1 MAPKKKCCICCRNE
15 KKAGT
20 FRRSDPYDGQLEG
33 CFGAKAENR
42 KGWLCGTCKNKVAV
56 EYKNNPDITFEHLVD
71 SEGQHGVYGHR
82 KPGFKKRP
90 ALATL
95 SQNSSAT
102 AKQRVHVDH
111 QYSSCSSFQ
120 SPVTCTNTAS
130 TSRFSGTKETPA
142 RRVSLIKPRV
152 LNVEQ
157 RPHDHLDDHDDV
169 DDQNVS
175 RKRPTDEIHVHV
187 RTPPA
192 KKIKQCPKPPPPCST
207 FLGQKLP
214 HSVIKKILTFCSAE
228 DVVNVSSCEKEDPS
242 FVQLCMIDL
251 ASRLKKSSLELE
263 KLKRKVDVP
272 IGGPLTQPQKE
283 LLSKLIRNKQN
294 NLDKDGL
301 LVINHRHGKPSKFL
315 EVPSTQE
322 SSSSAAA
329 STKVR
334 RAKLIERLTNILS
347 TVKGNPLSSSTTESV
362 NATHDKCDDVHSQV
376 VTLIKRNRDVY
387 ARAAEEAGIKI
398 VARFRKET
406 VLALRSVMTQ
416 TMWRMIRRT
425 FKNEAG
431 RDVFMSE
438 DNLKDQMQ
446 DMQFEYEC
454 GTFNTPSGDEKI
466 HFVRVVNVE
475 EVVKKTVE
483 DLRKAGLLQQLEN
496 IPDDM
501 LWVHVSADKGG
512 KSTKLILQIINV
524 AEGAR
529 HSIKQCKILGFF
541 EGKDNRLNL
550 EEVFGPTL
558 TKLKETVDNISS
570 LNLQRP
576 TFTKLSSKRKPAPG
590 RQIIYVFLRCTCT
603 KNIHVVH
610 IFSEMLFFLLA

>member
-1 MAPKKKCCICCRNE
+1 MAPKKKCCICRRNE

-20 FRRSDPYDGQLEG
+20 FRRSDPYDDQLEG
-33 CFGAKAENR
+33 CFGAEAENR
-42 KGWLCGTCKNKVAV
+42 KGWLCGTCKNKVAI

-95 SQNSSAT
+95 SQNSTPA

-130 TSRFSGTKETPA
+130 TSKLSGSKETPA

-152 LNVEQ
+152 LNVHNENVE
-157 RPHDHLDDHDDV
+157 PWLHDHLDD
-169 DDQNVS
+169 DQNLS
-175 RKRPTDEIHVHV
+175 RKRPPDEIHV
-187 RTPPA
+187 RTHSA
-192 KKIKQCPKPPPPCST
+192 KKIKQCPKPPPPSST
-207 FLGQKLP
+207 FLGKNLP
-214 HSVIKKILTFCSAE
+214 HSVIQKILTFCSAE
-228 DVVNVSSCEKEDPS
+228 DVVNLSLCEDSDLS
-242 FVQLCMIDL
+242 FVKLCMTDL
-251 ASRLKKSSLELE
+251 ASRLKKSNLELE
-263 KLKRKVDVP
+263 KLNRKVDVP

-283 LLSKLIRNKQN
+283 LLSKLIRNRQN

-322 SSSSAAA
+322 SSASAAA

-347 TVKGNPLSSSTTESV
+347 KVKGNPLSSTNSV
-362 NATHDKCDDVHSQV
+362 NPTHDKCDDVHSQV
-376 VTLIKRNRDVY
+376 VTLMKRNKDLY
-387 ARAAEEAGIKI
+387 AKAAEEAGIKI
-398 VARFRKET
+398 VARFKRET

-425 FKNEAG
+425 FKSEAG

-438 DNLKDQMQ
+438 DDLKEQMQ

-454 GTFNTPSGDEKI
+454 GTFNTPAGEKI
-466 HFVRVVNVE
+466 DFVRVVNIE
-475 EVVKKTVE
+475 EVIRKTVD
-483 DLRKAGLLQQLEN
+483 DLRKAGLLQKLGN
-496 IPDDM
+496 ISDDT

-558 TKLKETVDNISS
+558 TKLKEVVGNIAA

-590 RQIIYVFLRCTCT
+590 RQIIIFL
-603 KNIHVVH
+603 K
-610 IFSEMLFFLLA
+610 M